1 MANHLTLD
9 ERKLLA
15 QWRTEQL
22 AKAEIARRLG
32 RDRRTIQRELKRNG
46 TTLGYLAVEAQAQAV
61 ARRRQPR
68 RRRRMSDPVVD
79 QFVRAGLADFWSPDQ
94 IAGRM
99 RREFARRPGRCISR
113 QTIYNWIARSG
124 EDREYW
130 EGFLR
135 FGPRRRSEE
144 TRGKLPA
151 VVSIAGR
158 PKIVDQRRRYGDWEG
173 DTLVGRARRS
183 GLLTLVER
191 KSGYL
196 QTGKVRDLRAKT
208 VRRITRRRLE
218 GLPPDLRRTMTFDN
232 GKEFADHEWITAHTG
247 IAIYFAEPYCAW
259 QRGSNENAN
268 GLLRQF
274 FPKGTDFAEVSHHE
288 VARITT
294 LLNERPRKR
303 LGYRTPAQLLAKRL
317 PAAIGN

>member
-1 MANHLTLD
+1 
-9 ERKLLA
+9 
-15 QWRTEQL
+15 
-22 AKAEIARRLG
+22 
-32 RDRRTIQRELKRNG
+32 
-46 TTLGYLAVEAQAQAV
+46 
-61 ARRRQPR
+61 
-68 RRRRMSDPVVD
+68 MSDPAVD
-79 QFVRAGLADFWSPDQ
+79 RFVRAGLANFWSPDQ

-99 RREFARRPGRCISR
+99 RREFVRRPGRRISR
-113 QTIYNWIARSG
+113 QTIYNWIIRSG

-144 TRGKLPA
+144 TRGKLPS

-158 PKIVDQRRRYGDWEG
+158 PRIVDLRRRYGDWEG
-173 DTLVGRARRS
+173 DTLVGRARHS

-196 QTGKVRDLRAKT
+196 QTGRVANLQART
-208 VRRITRRRLE
+208 VSRVARRRLQD
-218 GLPPDLRRTMTFDN
+218 LPPDLRRTMTFDN

-247 IAIYFAEPYCAW
+247 IAIYFAEPYRAW
-259 QRGSNENAN
+259 QRGSNENTN

-288 VARITT
+288 VARVTT

-303 LGYRTPAQLLAKRL
+303 LGYRTPAQLLAKKL